1 MAYKMRFIQYFDKR
15 DSRAFLDLERNF
27 IELEKKTP
35 EMKCG
40 RRFVP
45 VIGREPS
52 NAMIWEADYDSMEE
66 AAAALRIIEE
76 NAEHDELLDE
86 QIKFMRDAYVEIL
99 KELT

>member
-1 MAYKMRFIQYFDKR
+1 MAYKMRFVQYFNK
-15 DSRAFLDLERNF
+15 SESQAFLDLERNF

-35 EMKCG
+35 EMKIG

-66 AAAALRIIEE
+66 AVAALQIIE
-76 NAEHDELLDE
+76 NNSEHDELLDE
-86 QIKFMRDAYVEIL
+86 QIKYMRDAYVEIL
-99 KELT
+99 RELT